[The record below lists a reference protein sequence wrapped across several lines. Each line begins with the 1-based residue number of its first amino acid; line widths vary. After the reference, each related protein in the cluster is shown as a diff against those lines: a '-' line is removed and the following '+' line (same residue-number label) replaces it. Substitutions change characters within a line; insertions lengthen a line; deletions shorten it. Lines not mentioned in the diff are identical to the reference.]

1 MCWKDMGELEEGMGI
16 NISFYACMEVSK
28 IKRNKK

>member
-1 MCWKDMGELEEGMGI
+1 VLEGYGGVGRRNGI